1 MSRAVAALGDSAL
14 LLPASL
20 LLFCYLAGSR
30 RMPLALV
37 WALSLAATG
46 ATTLGAK
53 LLFHACGPTLTD
65 LDVIS
70 PSGHASFA
78 IIFYGALA
86 LMVGTGRSRTV
97 AFCLAAGLALLV
109 VAIALSRI
117 RTGAHSPAEVAIGM
131 GIGSAGLALF
141 AALHARTGRPVLP
154 WPPLAIGFALTLLVL
169 GGLHFSL
176 EHTIGRVAR
185 RVSAVLDVC
194 AEPPSPSPASWP
206 PSSSTLSR
214 P

>member
-30 RMPLALV
+30 RMGLALA
-37 WALSLAATG
+37 WALALAVTG

-53 LLFHACGPTLTD
+53 LLFHACGSALTD

-78 IIFYGALA
+78 IIFYGAFA
-86 LMVGTGRSRTV
+86 VMIGTGRSRRV

-109 VAIALSRI
+109 VAIAVSRV

-131 GIGSAGLALF
+131 GIGAAGLALF
-141 AALHARTGRPVLP
+141 AALHARAGRPFLP
-154 WPPLAIGFALTLLVL
+154 WPPLAVGFALTLLVL

-185 RVSAVLDVC
+185 RVSAVLDIC
-194 AEPPSPSPASWP
+194 SEPAS
-206 PSSSTLSR
+206 SSSANLTISR